1 MIVVVVQCQCWNGG
15 EAGKQYSECGN
26 CYLFQERSHGSVAM
40 HKKVGGKIDAVGA
53 KKGDQ
58 RIR

>member
-1 MIVVVVQCQCWNGG
+1 VVQCQCWNGG